1 MVIRHPGVGIASTVK
16 SLSSFAGSDS
26 HCRLVTPSSY
36 DKHQPIEHVW
46 PQLVSHLRWQ
56 TVNAVMFVHHYMF
69 ESCYTLPRQSIA
81 VTVVASFTS
90 FKCIMFMFGRS
101 TCYLS
106 ECRACVMFAFVA
118 RCIDNANLLIVLLLV
133 ALRVWNG
140 GTKILGGAS
149 R

>member
-1 MVIRHPGVGIASTVK
+1 M
-16 SLSSFAGSDS
+16 L
-26 HCRLVTPSSY
+26 
-36 DKHQPIEHVW
+36 
-46 PQLVSHLRWQ
+46 
-56 TVNAVMFVHHYMF
+56 
-69 ESCYTLPRQSIA
+69 ESCYTLLRQSIA

-101 TCYLS
+101 ACYLR
-106 ECRACVMFAFVA
+106 ECRAGVLFAFVA